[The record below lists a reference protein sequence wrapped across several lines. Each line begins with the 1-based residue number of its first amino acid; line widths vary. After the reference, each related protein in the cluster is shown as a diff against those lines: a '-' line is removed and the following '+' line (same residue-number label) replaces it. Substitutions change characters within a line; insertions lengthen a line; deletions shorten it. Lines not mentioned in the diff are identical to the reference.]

1 MLTVALPSACSSLE
15 KPVRQVYPPG
25 YVPVRLNCSEPTL
38 DGSSPRDEHRF
49 ETLSFMIPT
58 STLIWGRRY
67 ADGTDLVILAPR
79 HIFGAEGSVIEIS
92 VGVRSPY

>member
-1 MLTVALPSACSSLE
+1 MLTVAPSACSSLE
-15 KPVRQVYPPG
+15 KPVQQVNPLG
-25 YVPVRLNCSEPTL
+25 YVPVHLNCSEPAL

-58 STLIWGRRY
+58 STLLWGRRY
-67 ADGTDLVILAPR
+67 ADGTDLVIPAPR
-79 HIFGAEGSVIEIS
+79 HIFGADGSVIEIS